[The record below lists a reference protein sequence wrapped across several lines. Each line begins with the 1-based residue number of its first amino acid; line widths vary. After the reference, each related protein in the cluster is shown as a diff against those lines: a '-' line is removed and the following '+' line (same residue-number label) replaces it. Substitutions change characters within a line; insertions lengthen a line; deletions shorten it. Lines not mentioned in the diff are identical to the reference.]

1 MEPLS
6 LVDARMKR
14 KANLVNLDRGL
25 LVAQIMFQR
34 KAHIL
39 GRFKTKKEAVDAR
52 KAGEDKF
59 FGKYR

>member
-25 LVAQIMFQR
+25 WVAQIMFQR

-39 GRFKTKKEAVDAR
+39 GRFKTKKEAIDAR

-59 FGKYR
+59 FGKY

>member
-25 LVAQIMFQR
+25 WVAQIMFQR

-39 GRFKTKKEAVDAR
+39 GRFKTKKEAIDAR
-52 KAGEDKF
+52 KAGEDNF

>member
-1 MEPLS
+1 MKPPS

-25 LVAQIMFQR
+25 WVAQIMFQR

-39 GRFKTKKEAVDAR
+39 GRFKTKKEAIDAR

>member
-1 MEPLS
+1 MEQLS

-25 LVAQIMFQR
+25 WVAQIMFQR

-39 GRFKTKKEAVDAR
+39 GRFKTKKEAIDAR
-52 KAGEDKF
+52 KAGEDNF

>member
-25 LVAQIMFQR
+25 WVAQIMFQR

-39 GRFKTKKEAVDAR
+39 GRFKTKKEAIDAR